1 MSDPRRT
8 FKRKKERD
16 EIVSSLDRLSLMG
29 FIVSFLYFWL
39 TNRMGLQLT
48 QPKFSKCAVRNVP
61 WTISLRR
68 DVGWPARSPDL
79 NILYDF
85 FLWGYLMEKMF
96 KRYPHSLPE

>member
-1 MSDPRRT
+1 MSDPRRD
-8 FKRKKERD
+8 FKIKKERD

-39 TNRMGLQLT
+39 TSRMGLQLT
-48 QPKFSKCAVRNVP
+48 NVP

-79 NILYDF
+79 SIQVYDF
-85 FLWGYLMEKMF
+85 FLWGGRDFSWKRCSNVTLTSYLNKGLD
-96 KRYPHSLPE
+96 Y